1 MDEISK
7 ILGGMEPRAALTAMA
22 AALKRLFADLDDEA
36 RAGFLMDLLGE
47 AEGDKVSSLVH
58 L

>member
-7 ILGGMEPRAALTAMA
+7 ILGSMEPRAALAAMA